1 MTQLASSGVRWGVK
15 SMDSSERR
23 VKVTDLLWEQP
34 PAVLLTEAVP
44 GPSGR
49 LRLFTQKVQVQDASL
64 WARLTSEVRSGDTI
78 KVTVRT
84 VWPDEGR
91 YYTCLEAYARVEV
104 TADVGHLA
112 LASA

>member
-1 MTQLASSGVRWGVK
+1 MSSTDRQ
-15 SMDSSERR
+15 

-44 GPSGR
+44 GPGGKS
-49 LRLFTQKVQVQDASL
+49 RLFTQKVQVQSADL
-64 WARLTSEVRSGDTI
+64 WAHLTSEVRRGDTI

-91 YYTCLEAYARVEV
+91 YYTCLDAFTKVEAL
-104 TADVGHLA
+104 ADTERLA
-112 LASA
+112 LATA